1 MSKLITTKYEDII
14 TINNLHYAYK
24 SAVKSKGLK
33 KRIATF
39 QSNLSIELY
48 KLFLELIR
56 GTYQPQKCH
65 HFEIWCTAGQK
76 KRQISAP
83 AIRDCVVQHLIYQQI
98 CPQFEKFLIYDSYGC
113 RKYKGTH
120 RAAKQTKRFVNKS
133 KQQYY
138 LQIDIRK
145 YYYNIRH
152 DVLKSTLSKYI
163 EDDRIVNLMMQFC
176 QKDDHVGLDVG
187 CLLSQFYGLLYLN
200 YFDNY
205 CKRVLKLKHYVRYVD
220 DIAIIGVSKKQIK
233 SVLLSIQ
240 QFLHNKL
247 GLTLSKYK
255 INKLQQGINFVGYR
269 TFKHTILIRKRT
281 LHNFHKAINNGKL
294 ASLNGLIAHSVHTNS
309 YKYFLKQIQSNLP
322 ITKYKALP
330 KFARHDLFAL

>member
-1 MSKLITTKYEDII
+1 MTKLITTKYENII
-14 TINNLHYAYK
+14 TIDNLYAAYK
-24 SAVKSKGLK
+24 SAIKSKGLK

-48 KLFLELIR
+48 KLFLELIQ
-56 GTYQPQKCH
+56 GTYCPQKCY

-98 CPQFEKFLIYDSYGC
+98 CPQFEKFLIHDSYGC

-120 RAAKQTKRFVNKS
+120 RAAKQTKRFVIRS

-145 YYYNIRH
+145 YYYNIKH
-152 DVLKSTLSKYI
+152 DVLRSTLSKYI
-163 EDDRIVNLMMQFC
+163 EDNKIVDLMMKFC
-176 QKDDHVGLDVG
+176 QKDDRVGLDVG

-200 YFDNY
+200 YFDSY
-205 CKRVLKLKHYVRYVD
+205 CKRVLKLKYYVRYVD
-220 DIAIIGVSKKQIK
+220 DIVIIGLSKNQLK
-233 SVLLSIQ
+233 STLANIQ

-247 GLTLSKYK
+247 GLSLSKYK
-255 INKLQQGINFVGYR
+255 INNLQQGINFVGYR

-281 LHNFHKAINNGKL
+281 LHNFHKAIKERRL
-294 ASLNGLIAHSVHTNS
+294 VSLNGLIAHSVYTNS
-309 YKYFLKQIQSNLP
+309 YKYFLKQIQSNLS

-330 KFARHDLFAL
+330 KFARYDLFAL